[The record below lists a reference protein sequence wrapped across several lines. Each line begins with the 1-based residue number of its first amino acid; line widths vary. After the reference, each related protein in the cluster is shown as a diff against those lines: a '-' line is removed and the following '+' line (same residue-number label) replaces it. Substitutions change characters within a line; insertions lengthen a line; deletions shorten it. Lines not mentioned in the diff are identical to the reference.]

1 MNKHIK
7 SVPLIQILTRPPT
20 VFGLT
25 YNYFALL
32 CVFSTVVTFSTKLY
46 VFSLLMTISLYIL
59 GRWLAAHDQHW
70 LEGFL
75 ILRQKCK
82 YQKNQ
87 NYWGC
92 RSYAPW

>member
-1 MNKHIK
+1 MNKHK
-7 SVPLIQILTRPPT
+7 SIPLIQILTRPAT

-25 YNYFALL
+25 YNYFGLL
-32 CVFSTVVTFSTKLY
+32 CVISSLFIFTTKLY
-46 VFSLLMTISLYIL
+46 VFSLLMIVILYIF
-59 GRWLAAHDQHW
+59 GRWLAEYDQHW

-75 ILRQKCK
+75 VLRQKCK